1 MRFLWVFPFGDLG
14 SHGISSSRPSRRVS
28 TFDQQI
34 RKPPLDSLIPIIAHV
49 LDCPLRSFHVERSW
63 TTSPELSSGI
73 GGLRLSCGSHL
84 LALNTLKDYASAL
97 SPRRLRRS
105 GTRFLRTLPYLS
117 NVGAILI
124 LSLLPH
130 LFRVGRSSTC
140 SDGVRMFLIV
150 LPSP

>member
-34 RKPPLDSLIPIIAHV
+34 RKPPLDSLSPIMAHV
-49 LDCPLRSFHVERSW
+49 VGCPLRSSHVERSW